1 MMKRIDPVDFQGPK
15 AYFTDFDYKIVRY
28 KHNKEAY
35 RREVE
40 RRLKIILLT
49 KNTVVCAAS
58 HLAHEFAYN
67 FFKDNPILLN
77 EKMILPALRRDIE
90 HITDYLE
97 ESTPGGYPLA
107 QDLGITSYLKE
118 RMADFYKD
126 HVNNVVD
133 WELIENA
140 AWFRKNLL
148 KALNNDNSVIRRN
161 LTDLP
166 NGKLH
171 ILINEIEKNEILI
184 RELILKNIST
194 WKSKEQKTLL
204 NFINLVYHMSGA
216 RVVNCES
223 ALPQENYIDYHLT
236 DFSEHRVMLSDTQVF
251 LKIFFELAFE
261 TLNKNTFPVELLDI
275 LSFEDIFYL
284 RKPLENISFC
294 RKYDDLIKTCV
305 EVTRD
310 SETNSDMVVYDNIE
324 KPLEI
329 LVQISNTFEEVFKQ
343 ELPEFLKKKHK
354 QTNKELQKS
363 TLSLGLGVAGFVPFV
378 STIASSLSLYPTSR
392 EVFINLNQCFR
403 SRKEINDYNLILKNK
418 EKTLHQT
425 IEKYPTSES
434 STMLDALDLITN
446 TISAKIKI

>member
-1 MMKRIDPVDFQGPK
+1 MIRIDPADLQGPK

-58 HLAHEFAYN
+58 HLTHKFAYN
-67 FFKDNPILLN
+67 LFKDNPILLN
-77 EKMILPALRRDIE
+77 ENMILPALRKDIE

-97 ESTPGGYPLA
+97 ENLPGEYPLA
-107 QDLGITSYLKE
+107 QDLGTTSYLKE
-118 RMADFYKD
+118 NMTDFYKY

-133 WELIENA
+133 WELTEIA
-140 AWFRKNLL
+140 AWFRENLL

-171 ILINEIEKNEILI
+171 FLINGIEKNDILT

-194 WKSKEQKTLL
+194 WGSKEQKTLL
-204 NFINLVYHMSGA
+204 NFINLVYHMFGA

-223 ALPQENYIDYHLT
+223 SLPQENYIDYTLT

-251 LKIFFELAFE
+251 LKIFLELAFE

-305 EVTRD
+305 QGIRD
-310 SETNSDMVVYDNIE
+310 SETNSDVVVCDID

-329 LVQISNTFEEVFKQ
+329 LEQLSNTFEEVFKQ
-343 ELPEFLKKKHK
+343 ELPEFLKKTHK
-354 QTNKELQKS
+354 QTSKELQKS

-378 STIASSLSLYPTSR
+378 STIASSLSLCPTVR

-403 SRKEINDYNLILKNK
+403 NRKEINDYNLILKNK
-418 EKTLHQT
+418 EKTLHQM
-425 IEKYPTSES
+425 IEKYPSSES